1 MPISVR
7 AFSALAAALVSA
19 AALCAAGMT
28 AQAHGGPARQVADTG
43 TSPSSSPSQGSPTTL
58 TWG

>member
-1 MPISVR
+1 MPIPVR
-7 AFSALAAALVSA
+7 VFSALAAALVSA

-28 AQAHGGPARQVADTG
+28 AQAHGGPARPVADTS
-43 TSPSSSPSQGSPTTL
+43 TSPSQGSPTTL